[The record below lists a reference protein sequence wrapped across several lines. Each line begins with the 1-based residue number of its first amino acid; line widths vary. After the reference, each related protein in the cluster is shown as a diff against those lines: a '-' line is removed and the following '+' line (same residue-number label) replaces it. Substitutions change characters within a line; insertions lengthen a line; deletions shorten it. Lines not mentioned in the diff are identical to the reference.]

1 MKSWEQEKYATVLH
15 FRTRQKYVA
24 TLVALNDPKFFVSA
38 GWALFLSKD
47 VGHDLKPINNLL
59 IISFPS
65 LSQIALNAS
74 KILV

>member
-1 MKSWEQEKYATVLH
+1 MKSWEQEKYTTVLH

-24 TLVALNDPKFFVSA
+24 TLVALNDPTLIFLFQPFF
-38 GWALFLSKD
+38 GWALFLRKD
-47 VGHDLKPINNLL
+47 VGHDLKPINNLF
-59 IISFPS
+59 I